1 MAVCRRELTRAN
13 PGQMSIPIS
22 SRDSYRFGV
31 NQVPKNLQN
40 KPSRHQP
47 AKRPRR
53 MAAAADVNQGS
64 SDLRRRNEYLTALHE
79 TAIGLLDLLDKDE
92 LLETILYRAALLTGS
107 GHGYIYLLEPS
118 KTRMQMQVGMGF
130 FKGQLGRRVRN
141 GEGMG
146 GKVWQTEQPVVVDD
160 YQSWSGRLP
169 DRSLDPLGPVVG
181 IPMISEKGVLGV
193 IGLARVEDDK
203 RFQEEDVTILSRF
216 AELALLALEKAQLIT
231 DARHELDERVKTEAI
246 LRESEKLYRSL
257 LESSP
262 DPVVVY
268 DIEGRTTHVNS
279 AFERTFGF
287 ARDEVLGRLIKFVPA
302 ENFQETKAAI
312 ASMLSGHIIQLFE
325 TKRLTKDGRV
335 LDVQISSRLYND
347 RNGKPAGNIVI
358 LRDISAAKKV
368 EEELRQYRDQLE
380 ELVDERTD
388 ELAKTNARLAREVED
403 RKRAEKKLRKHEV
416 ELKAQSHHLAEV
428 NTALKVLLK
437 QREDDKKE
445 LADNVLSNV
454 KELIGP
460 YLDRLRKSRLS
471 TDQMTLISI
480 LESNLNNIISP
491 FISQFAARHI
501 NLTPT
506 EIRVANLVK
515 EGKTNKEIAALL
527 CLSKNTILFHRYN
540 IRKKLGIKNKK
551 INLQAHLMSVDN

>member
-1 MAVCRRELTRAN
+1 MLKN
-13 PGQMSIPIS
+13 P
-22 SRDSYRFGV
+22 
-31 NQVPKNLQN
+31 QN
-40 KPSRHQP
+40 ETDCCQFE
-47 AKRPRR
+47 KRLCE
-53 MAAAADVNQGS
+53 MGAAATSLKETN

-79 TAIGLLDLLDKDE
+79 TAIGLLDLLDKEE
-92 LLETILYRAALLTGS
+92 LLETILYQAALLTGS
-107 GHGYIYLLEPS
+107 GHGYIYLLES
-118 KTRMQMQVGMGF
+118 CQTRLQMQVGMGF
-130 FKGQLGRRVRN
+130 FKGQLGRRVKI

-146 GKVWQTEQPVVVDD
+146 GRVWQNEKPVVVDD
-160 YQSWSGRLP
+160 YQSWPGRLP
-169 DRSLDPLGPVVG
+169 DRSLDPLGPIVG
-181 IPMISEKGVLGV
+181 IPLKSEKGVLGV

-203 RFQEEDVTILSRF
+203 RYQEEDVTILSRF
-216 AELALLALEKAQLIT
+216 AELALLALEKAQLII
-231 DARHELDERVKTEAI
+231 DARRELKERVETEAI
-246 LRESEKLYRSL
+246 LRHSEQLYRSL

-268 DIEGRTTHVNS
+268 DIEGRATHVNP

-287 ARDEVLGRLIKFVPA
+287 AREELLGRQIEFVPE
-302 ENFQETKAAI
+302 ENIPETRAAI
-312 ASMLSGHIIQLFE
+312 ESMLGGNTIQLFE
-325 TKRLTKDGRV
+325 TKRLTKRGRV

-347 RNGKPAGNIVI
+347 RNGRPAGNIVI

-368 EEELRQYRDQLE
+368 EEELRQYQDQLE
-380 ELVDERTD
+380 ELVDGRTA

-403 RKRAEKKLRKHEV
+403 RKRVEKKLRKREV

-445 LADNVLSNV
+445 LADKVLANV

-460 YLDRLRKSRLS
+460 YLERLQKSHLS
-471 TDQMTLISI
+471 TEQLTLINI

-491 FISQFAARHI
+491 FISQFSTGNL

-515 EGKTNKEIAALL
+515 EGKTNKEIAAVL
-527 CLSKNTILFHRYN
+527 CLSKNTILYHRYN
-540 IRKKLGIKNKK
+540 IRGKLGIKNKK
-551 INLQAHLMSVDN
+551 INLQAHLLSFTK

>member
-1 MAVCRRELTRAN
+1 MKKGR
-13 PGQMSIPIS
+13 
-22 SRDSYRFGV
+22 
-31 NQVPKNLQN
+31 
-40 KPSRHQP
+40 
-47 AKRPRR
+47 
-53 MAAAADVNQGS
+53 
-64 SDLRRRNEYLTALHE
+64 SDLLRRNEYLTALHE

-130 FKGQLGRRVRN
+130 FKGQLGRRVRI

-160 YQSWSGRLP
+160 YQSWPGRLP
-169 DRSLDPLGPVVG
+169 DRSLDPLGPIVG
-181 IPMISEKGVLGV
+181 IPLTSEKGVLGV
-193 IGLARVEDDK
+193 IGLARVENDK
-203 RFQEEDVTILSRF
+203 GFQQEDVTILSRF

-231 DARHELDERVKTEAI
+231 DARRELEERIKTEAI
-246 LRESEKLYRSL
+246 LRDSEKLYRSL

-262 DPVVVY
+262 DPVAVY
-268 DIEGRTTHVNS
+268 DIDGRATHVNP
-279 AFERTFGF
+279 AFERTFGY
-287 ARDEVLGRLIKFVPA
+287 AREELLGKPIEFVPA
-302 ENFQETKAAI
+302 ENLPETRAAI
-312 ASMLSGHIIQLFE
+312 ESMLSGHTIQLFE
-325 TKRLTKDGRV
+325 TKRSTKDGRI

-347 RNGKPAGNIVI
+347 RDGRPAGNIVI

-380 ELVDERTD
+380 ELVTERTA
-388 ELAKTNARLAREVED
+388 ELANTNACLAREVED
-403 RKRAEKKLRKHEV
+403 RKRVEKKLRRREV

-445 LADNVLSNV
+445 LSDNVLSNV

-460 YLDRLRKSRLS
+460 YLERLRKSRLN
-471 TDQMTLISI
+471 TDQVTLVSI

-491 FISQFAARHI
+491 FISQFAARTHQFDA
-501 NLTPT
+501 
-506 EIRVANLVK
+506 R
-515 EGKTNKEIAALL
+515 
-527 CLSKNTILFHRYN
+527 
-540 IRKKLGIKNKK
+540 
-551 INLQAHLMSVDN
+551 